1 MFPTTAP
8 YDIVKKGFYEK
19 TQEYLY
25 FAAIIIMAASCTQY
39 RIVPYPFPPSGG
51 GVDNQLIATDSASL
65 LEAIKTA
72 SDGDTIEARNVVLT
86 TADASISI
94 SKNIALKGNISLISS
109 TEGNLTTGI
118 ETFNTDERAGTLS
131 LFRLISN
138 AAVDF
143 SGLTISVSTSAAGEM
158 ANIINVESGSIK
170 AIGLSITATDNI
182 AITGIYIGSS
192 IPASAVVIVSSAIS
206 VKIDADN
213 AEATDIADTI
223 ADNNDNAVASL
234 PYDVGEGTDANT
246 LQTVLEEYGKARLT
260 ADLNLSDFLI
270 EDGASNTI
278 YLNEYTL
285 SIEKSSSIVIAAA
298 SSVSF
303 ENGTINITNP
313 TGASNNANFMIGA
326 NSTFTIDNVT
336 LNASGSAI
344 FPTAEGVTVIV
355 KNGSVVN
362 SAGAYSI
369 ATNAMNPPS
378 AVTVIVEDSMLNANG
393 GTAICAN
400 IDMDLTIRNST
411 LTGTHVTV
419 LVRGGTAEIS
429 DSIITS
435 KGTFETDLRFDGSK
449 WSQGTYVAYAT
460 LVIGDTSAM
469 NYNYPA
475 NVSLKN
481 VTLDMSRTD
490 ASQNQAKRLFL
501 ASDGTYPTTLTTDN
515 PDHLTW
521 IQDNNLGGYWGSD
534 CSVTVNGTTTLLD
547 NNTENIA
554 P

>member
-1 MFPTTAP
+1 
-8 YDIVKKGFYEK
+8 
-19 TQEYLY
+19 
-25 FAAIIIMAASCTQY
+25 
-39 RIVPYPFPPSGG
+39 
-51 GVDNQLIATDSASL
+51 
-65 LEAIKTA
+65 
-72 SDGDTIEARNVVLT
+72 
-86 TADASISI
+86 
-94 SKNIALKGNISLISS
+94 
-109 TEGNLTTGI
+109 
-118 ETFNTDERAGTLS
+118 
-131 LFRLISN
+131 
-138 AAVDF
+138 
-143 SGLTISVSTSAAGEM
+143 M

-270 EDGASNTI
+270 EGGASNTI
-278 YLNEYTL
+278 YLNEHTL

-313 TGASNNANFMIGA
+313 TGTNTNANFAIGS

-378 AVTVIVEDSMLNANG
+378 DVTVIVEDSTLNANG

-400 IDMDLTIRNST
+400 IDMDLTIRKST

-481 VTLDMSRTD
+481 VTLDMSRTA

-501 ASDGTYPTTLTTDN
+501 ASDDTYPTTLTTDN

-521 IQDNNLGGYWGSD
+521 IQGNDLGGYWGSD
-534 CSVTVNGTTTLLD
+534 CSVSVNGTTTLLE